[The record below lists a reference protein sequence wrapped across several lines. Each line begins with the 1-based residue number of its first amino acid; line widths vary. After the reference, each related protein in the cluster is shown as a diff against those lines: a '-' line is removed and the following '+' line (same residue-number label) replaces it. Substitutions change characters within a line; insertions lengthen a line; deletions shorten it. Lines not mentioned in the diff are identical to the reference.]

1 VAPSGYVHSM
11 KVEKPM
17 MTTGRETSADQKTT
31 IERLLDDE
39 QVLVHINPAAPGVS
53 IPSHLSENRT
63 VTLRLSRFFKGD
75 LTIDDHKVS
84 AELLFGPEYFTC
96 VLPWE
101 SIWGASSIRGQ
112 EFIWAEAA
120 PDEILQMFLAQR
132 DDRQASAQ
140 RSSDRAVRQSS
151 TSSTRRSAPHL
162 RRVK

>member
-1 VAPSGYVHSM
+1 
-11 KVEKPM
+11 
-17 MTTGRETSADQKTT
+17 MTTGRETTADQKTT

-39 QVLVHINPAAPGVS
+39 QVLVHINPSAPGVS
-53 IPSHLSENRT
+53 IPTHLSENRT

-75 LTIDDHKVS
+75 LTIDDHKVT

-101 SIWGASSIRGQ
+101 AIWGASSIRGQ

-132 DDRQASAQ
+132 DERQASAY
-140 RSSDRAVRQSS
+140 RSAERSTNGASS
-151 TSSTRRSAPHL
+151 PSTRRSAPHL